1 MDFAKDLRK
10 KTAWVQNAVA
20 EYFPDSRSEG
30 YAARLAEAMHYSLSA
45 GGKRIRPLLLY
56 ESCLIHRADPDKAKP
71 FMAAIE
77 MIHTHSLIHDD
88 LPALD
93 NDELRRGKPT
103 SHMVFGEAGAI
114 LAGDALLNLAYETV
128 LNAFPDSYEEDRALA
143 PAGCTVVR
151 EVAADHMARRWRALK
166 ILAEKTG
173 IHGML
178 GGQSVDVENDKRGN
192 LKPDRAAL
200 DYIYENKT
208 AALLE
213 APLMIGAVLGG
224 ANPDEIR
231 RMEQTGSRL
240 GAAFQIRDD
249 ILDLTAT
256 EETLGKPVKSDL
268 SNEKQT
274 VVSLLGGVEEA
285 ERLVKQL
292 TDEAIAFLENVPG
305 DTDFLKQLV
314 LYMAL
319 RNN

>member
-1 MDFAKDLRK
+1 MDFEQTLSK
-10 KTAWVQNAVA
+10 KTTWVQNAVA
-20 EYFPDSRSEG
+20 EYFPDSDRES
-30 YAARLAEAMHYSLSA
+30 YAARLADAMHYSLAA

-56 ESCLIHRADPDKAKP
+56 ESCLIHRADPVQAKP

-114 LAGDALLNLAYETV
+114 LAGDALLNLAYETI
-128 LNAFPDSYEEDRALA
+128 LNAFPDQYEDDRRPA
-143 PAGCTVVR
+143 PVNCTVVR
-151 EVAADHMARRWRALK
+151 EVAADHMARRWRAMK

-192 LKPDRAAL
+192 LDPDRATL
-200 DYIYENKT
+200 EYIYENKT

-224 ANPDEIR
+224 ADPVECR
-231 RMEQTGSRL
+231 RMEEIGSRL

-249 ILDLTAT
+249 ILDLTAA
-256 EETLGKPVKSDL
+256 EETLGKPVQSDI
-268 SNEKQT
+268 SNEKRT
-274 VVSLLGGVEEA
+274 FVSLLGSIEKAEE
-285 ERLVKQL
+285 LVQKL
-292 TDEAIAFLENVPG
+292 TDETVGLLKDVPG
-305 DTDFLKQLV
+305 DTLFLEELIR
-314 LYMAL
+314 YMAL
-319 RNN
+319 RVS

>member
-1 MDFAKDLRK
+1 MDFERELRE
-10 KTAWVQNAVA
+10 KTAWVQDAIA
-20 EYFPDSRSEG
+20 AFFPKAKDTG
-30 YAARLAEAMHYSLSA
+30 YAGRLAEAMRYSLAA

-56 ESCLIHRADPDKAKP
+56 ESCLIHRADPEKAKP

-103 SHMVFGEAGAI
+103 SHVVFGEAGAI
-114 LAGDALLNLAYETV
+114 LAGDALLNFAYETV
-128 LNAFPDSYEEDRALA
+128 LNGFPDGYEEDRSPA
-143 PAGCTVVR
+143 PAGCLVRR

-166 ILAEKTG
+166 ILADKTG
-173 IHGML
+173 MNGML

-192 LKPDRAAL
+192 LKPDRPML
-200 DYIYENKT
+200 EYIYENKT

-231 RMEQTGSRL
+231 RMEEVGSKL

-256 EETLGKPVKSDL
+256 EAVLGKPVQSDL
-268 SNEKQT
+268 TNEKQT
-274 VVSLLGGVEEA
+274 FVTLLGGVQEA
-285 ERLVKQL
+285 ETLVCRLTEEVTGL
-292 TDEAIAFLENVPG
+292 LDEIPG
-305 DTDFLKQLV
+305 DTAFLKELV
-314 LYMAL
+314 QKMAS
-319 RNN
+319 RSS

>member
-1 MDFAKDLRK
+1 MGFEKELRE
-10 KTAWVQNAVA
+10 KTAWVQDAI
-20 EYFPDSRSEG
+20 EDFFPEEES
-30 YAARLAEAMHYSLSA
+30 AAFAGNLAKAMRYSLLA

-56 ESCLIHRADPDKAKP
+56 ESCLLHRADPDKAKP

-114 LAGDALLNLAYETV
+114 LAGDALLNYAYETV
-128 LNAFPDSYEEDRALA
+128 LNGFPDSYEEDRALA

-151 EVAADHMARRWRALK
+151 EVAADHMARRWRALR

-173 IHGML
+173 MHGML

-192 LKPDRAAL
+192 LTPDRPML
-200 DYIYENKT
+200 EYIYENKT

-231 RMEQTGSRL
+231 RMEIVGSRL

-249 ILDLTAT
+249 ILDVTST
-256 EETLGKPVKSDL
+256 EEVLGKPVQSDL
-268 SNEKQT
+268 TNEKQT
-274 VVSLLGGVEEA
+274 FVSLAGGVQEA
-285 ERLVKQL
+285 EKLVRRL
-292 TDEAIAFLENVPG
+292 TDEAVGLLEEVPG
-305 DTDFLKQLV
+305 DTAFMKQLIQK
-314 LYMAL
+314 MAL
-319 RNN
+319 RSS